1 MFIEYIILAENEINW
16 FISILTTNKK
26 CPSLGKWEL
35 SFLFLCP
42 CLGQSLSKIKYKTE
56 SRHRFLAKRVKFR
69 DWLEHWDSSVRHLV
83 LLSVICVKIYRNIQ
97 ILEYRFDIGRTGNKY
112 NSLTSLR
119 EVFPALAYIKMI
131 YLLDLLPQCSMFSL
145 ATEN

>member
-97 ILEYRFDIGRTGNKY
+97 ILEYRFDTIGRAGGEPTQLFDKLQGSHKT
-112 NSLTSLR
+112 L
-119 EVFPALAYIKMI
+119 AL
-131 YLLDLLPQCSMFSL
+131 
-145 ATEN
+145 